1 MIFVLLVAHLLLTI
15 EWILFIIC
23 RLCLIAFLVLY
34 IVLNLKNLAVFLRM
48 FFGKR
53 VVKNQ
58 THFFTLQIELKGKS
72 KCLYKLK
79 SSI

>member
-58 THFFTLQIELKGKS
+58 THFFTLQIELKGKIQM
-72 KCLYKLK
+72 L
-79 SSI
+79 I